1 MYLKYT
7 KYMNDNEYK
16 DIRYL
21 KNIILFKN
29 SRKIST
35 PFGTRVLKKMAPF
48 LAFWH
53 VRLKNWH
60 AFARWR
66 AKLKNWRAFG

>member
-7 KYMNDNEYK
+7 KYMNDNKYK

-29 SRKIST
+29 S
-35 PFGTRVLKKMAPF
+35 
-48 LAFWH
+48 
-53 VRLKNWH
+53 
-60 AFARWR
+60 
-66 AKLKNWRAFG
+66 

>member
-16 DIRYL
+16 DIKYL

-29 SRKIST
+29 S
-35 PFGTRVLKKMAPF
+35 
-48 LAFWH
+48 
-53 VRLKNWH
+53 
-60 AFARWR
+60 
-66 AKLKNWRAFG
+66 